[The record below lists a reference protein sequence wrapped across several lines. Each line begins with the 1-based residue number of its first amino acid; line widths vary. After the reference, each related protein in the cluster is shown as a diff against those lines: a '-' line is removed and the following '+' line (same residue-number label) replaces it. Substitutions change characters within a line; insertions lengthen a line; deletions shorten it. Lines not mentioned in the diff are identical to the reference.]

1 MESQH
6 SEQRPEA
13 GQTPDRC
20 LIDLLGEKIRHQN
33 QQLKRLTEAVKSLDG
48 DCKAR
53 LAAYLQQQELSDG
66 ETQAKTH

>member
-20 LIDLLGEKIRHQN
+20 LIDLLGKKIREQN
-33 QQLKRLTEAVKSLDG
+33 ERLKRLTDAVKSLDG

-53 LAAYLQQQELSDG
+53 LAAHLERELSDG
-66 ETQAKTH
+66 EIQAETH